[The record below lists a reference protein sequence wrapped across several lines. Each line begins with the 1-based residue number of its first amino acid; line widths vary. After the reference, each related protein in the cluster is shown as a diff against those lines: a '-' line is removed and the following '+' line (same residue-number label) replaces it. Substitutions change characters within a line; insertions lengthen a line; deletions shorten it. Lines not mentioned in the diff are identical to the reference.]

1 MIDFLESRHEYRVG
15 GRLLPSVTRVIVGVG
30 LMYVSGDEE
39 AMMRGRAVHE
49 ATRMLDKGTLI
60 LRSVD
65 PSIAG
70 YVESW
75 VKLRT
80 SKKFRIVSAERKVAC
95 GRYGFAG
102 RYDNEIVIDGE
113 RAILEKKSGDIQEL
127 PARLQLAAYA
137 EARRIETR
145 NKEPYGRIV
154 ARLFPD
160 GDMAHVEMYSAMDY
174 QRDLGGFLSALNLY
188 KLKEQIK

>member
-1 MIDFLESRHEYRVG
+1 MRG

-49 ATRMLDKGTLI
+49 ACRMRDAGTLI
-60 LRSVD
+60 RRSVD
-65 PSIAG
+65 LAISGYIA
-70 YVESW
+70 SW
-75 VKLRT
+75 IKLCDSLRF
-80 SKKFRIVSAERKVAC
+80 KIVRAEQRVAST
-95 GRYGFAG
+95 RYGFAG
-102 RYDNEIVIDGE
+102 RYDREILLHGE
-113 RAILEKKSGDIQEL
+113 RFILEIKTGDVQEL